1 MCLRDRSGNNAALP
15 GLMRAV
21 EINPAFVE
29 AREELADVYL
39 KAGQRQK
46 ALEQLEALSALEP
59 GRAERLISVGL
70 AYARWGRTES
80 AILALGRAAERFPD
94 QTAAY
99 IALGRVWL
107 DVAESRNDRIALSKA
122 IEALQPRAMRADA
135 SSDALT
141 WYGRAMFLS
150 GDAAR
155 AEGALFRAT
164 SRAPVDPLALRYL
177 ADAAERL
184 GHRGTAREALV
195 RYAALVADSDLDPT
209 INERLARL
217 EGSSQ

>member
-1 MCLRDRSGNNAALP
+1 MCLRARSSDNAALMA
-15 GLMRAV
+15 LTRAV

-29 AREELADVYL
+29 AREELADVL

-46 ALEQLEALSALEP
+46 AIEQLEALSALEP

-94 QTAAY
+94 QTDAY
-99 IALGRVWL
+99 VALGRVWL
-107 DVAESRNDRIALSKA
+107 DIAEGRNDRIALSKA

-141 WYGRAMFLS
+141 W
-150 GDAAR
+150 
-155 AEGALFRAT
+155 
-164 SRAPVDPLALRYL
+164 
-177 ADAAERL
+177 
-184 GHRGTAREALV
+184 
-195 RYAALVADSDLDPT
+195 
-209 INERLARL
+209 
-217 EGSSQ
+217 